1 MSEERFQQILEILSS
16 QGSVRI
22 ADLAKRLNISEMS
35 IRRDLILLEK
45 KGYLWRT
52 HGGAINTWG
61 RNYEP
66 PLFLNLPPKEL
77 KKEEKKGIAKAA
89 ADLVQTGD
97 FIALDIGT
105 TALEIAKMLTLK
117 QDITVVT
124 PNFQA
129 ANVLV
134 NSPKIRVIT
143 TGGILR
149 PGELSMIGELAES
162 VFDKYFVDKFF
173 IGAACIDVN
182 YGITNFNLDEAR
194 LKRAMMESAKSTI
207 LVADS
212 SKFRKRAFVKICS
225 LKEIN
230 LVISDSNI
238 SDSDLTILKES
249 DVQVKIV

>member
-105 TALEIAKMLTLK
+105 TALEIAKMLGVESLGYLSVDGMK
-117 QDITVVT
+117 
-124 PNFQA
+124 A
-129 ANVLV
+129 C
-134 NSPKIRVIT
+134 
-143 TGGILR
+143 TGL
-149 PGELSMIGELAES
+149 P
-162 VFDKYFVDKFF
+162 DNYC
-173 IGAACIDVN
+173 AACFDGVYPDFTGN
-182 YGITNFNLDEAR
+182 D
-194 LKRAMMESAKSTI
+194 ST
-207 LVADS
+207 
-212 SKFRKRAFVKICS
+212 KTRCG
-225 LKEIN
+225 
-230 LVISDSNI
+230 
-238 SDSDLTILKES
+238 
-249 DVQVKIV
+249 

>member
-16 QGSVRI
+16 QGSVKI
-22 ADLAKRLNISEMS
+22 VDLAKQLHISEMS
-35 IRRDLILLEK
+35 VRRDLILLEK

-66 PLFLNLPPKEL
+66 PLFLNLPPRDLNKD
-77 KKEEKKGIAKAA
+77 EKKGIAKAA
-89 ADLVQTGD
+89 AELVQAGD
-97 FIALDIGT
+97 FIALDLGT
-105 TALEIAKMLTLK
+105 TTLEIAKFLMQK

-129 ANVLV
+129 ASVLV
-134 NSPKIRVIT
+134 NAPKIRVII

-149 PGELSMIGELAES
+149 PGELSMVGEVAES

-173 IGAACIDVN
+173 IGAACVDVS
-182 YGITNFNLDEAR
+182 YGVTNFNLDEAR
-194 LKRAMMESAKSTI
+194 LKRSMIKSSKSTI

-212 SKFRKRAFVKICS
+212 SKFSKRAFTKVCSIDDIDLLITDSKIT
-225 LKEIN
+225 EA
-230 LVISDSNI
+230 
-238 SDSDLTILKES
+238 DLSILKES
-249 DVQVKIV
+249 GKQIKII